1 MVSANL
7 AVAFS
12 QLLMDVVLIDGDLR
26 RPTLSRVFQQEH
38 QRGLTDILES
48 GGPLSDCVFP
58 TSVERLSIL
67 PAGQSKTNP
76 GNLLGKGGF
85 GQVLSDPMLS
95 EKCVVIDTSPLSACS
110 DALLMGVH
118 TDGAVMVVSPEKWQ
132 GEPEAHYIQ
141 DLEDHGIEVL
151 GAVLNNADPSEQ
163 THGANYGYGYGYEYG
178 YGQEE
183 SAPAPKSKLPK
194 ILSTLFRRNKMN

>member
-26 RPTLSRVFQQEH
+26 RPTLSRVFQQEKK
-38 QRGLTDILES
+38 RGLMDLLES
-48 GGPLSDCVFP
+48 GGSLGDIIYSTP
-58 TSVERLSIL
+58 VERLSII
-67 PAGQSKTNP
+67 PAGQSGTNP

-85 GQVLSDPMLS
+85 GQLLSDAALTDR
-95 EKCVVIDTSPLSACS
+95 CVVIDTSPLSACS
-110 DALLMGVH
+110 DALLMGIH

-132 GEPEAHYIQ
+132 GEPEAHYVQ

-151 GAVLNNADPSEQ
+151 GAVLNNADASEQ
-163 THGANYGYGYGYEYG
+163 SHGASYGYGYGQA
-178 YGQEE
+178 YGQET
-183 SAPAPKSKLPK
+183 SAGQDKRSG
-194 ILSTLFRRNKMN
+194 ILSTLFRRNKPV